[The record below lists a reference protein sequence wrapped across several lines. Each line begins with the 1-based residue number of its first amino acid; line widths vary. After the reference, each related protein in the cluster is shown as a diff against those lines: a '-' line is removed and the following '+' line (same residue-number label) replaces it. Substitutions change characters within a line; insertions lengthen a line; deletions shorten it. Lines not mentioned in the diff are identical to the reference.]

1 LADNIAGPGGG
12 PRMSGAPRGI
22 AAGGKDMNVIR
33 WEPFGAMDEMFN
45 RFPSMLERWARL
57 SGSGEKGTEW
67 SPSADISE
75 TDQEYLIRASLPAVR
90 KEDVSVTV
98 EDGML
103 TVSGERRQRE
113 EQKDEKFHKVES
125 FYGSF
130 SRSFSLPEGTDP
142 SAIRAESKDGVL
154 TIHVPKMKAAAR
166 KPTTIKVQ

>member
-1 LADNIAGPGGG
+1 
-12 PRMSGAPRGI
+12 
-22 AAGGKDMNVIR
+22 
-33 WEPFGAMDEMFN
+33 
-45 RFPSMLERWARL
+45 MLDKWARL
-57 SGSGEKGTEW
+57 TGGGEKGVEW

-75 TDQEYLIRASLPAVR
+75 TDQEYLIRASLPAVK
-90 KEDVSVTV
+90 KEDVTVTV

-103 TVSGERRQRE
+103 TVSGERRQQD
-113 EQKDEKFHKVES
+113 EQKDEKFHKIES

-154 TIHVPKMKAAAR
+154 TIHVPKTKAETR